1 MCDYSLMTFPN
12 RLALEG
18 EQLVVHQF
26 PGGTKGL
33 ASPSDLRPAPIP
45 FPVQRKGFWSF
56 LPSLRKPIAPPS
68 RKGIPAVCIPPG
80 AQLLVWDLP
89 QNMQIEIKARAIEE
103 VVFTQITAMAG
114 SHRDAL
120 LFANGRTVLIQQLQE
135 GQRILVLGLSRAE
148 VPAPNPGALALAG

>member
-56 LPSLRKPIAPPS
+56 LTDLKKPNGGS
-68 RKGIPAVCIPPG
+68 NKKTIPAVCIPPG
-80 AQLLVWDLP
+80 ANLLVWDLP
-89 QNMQIEIKARAIEE
+89 QHLQEEIKVRGIEE
-103 VVFTQITAMAG
+103 VVFTQITAVSG
-114 SHRDAL
+114 THRDAL
-120 LFANGRTVLIQQLQE
+120 HFGNGRTVLIQHLQE
-135 GQRILVLGLSRAE
+135 GQRVLVLGLSPTE
-148 VPAPNPGALALAG
+148 VLSPNRDALAIAG